1 VETGSVQRQVGSGR
15 RKATTSEENERVRLA
30 VVAKPITTAQEIT
43 GIIYFLS
50 FHLILYLN

>member
-1 VETGSVQRQVGSGR
+1 METGSVQRQVGSGR